1 MAQGAICF
9 STSDVFILAERGDG
23 GWSRMAET
31 LMPQRS
37 GSSEKGVGSGWC
49 CSSDGVQVSITIAA
63 KNHAPRPEVLHRKTK
78 GIKFDRTTI
87 VAGELTNGKEI
98 ANYGWDDKDVVQDE
112 VRCYGGKEGLTTRRD
127 WNTSAIAYNNRRMR

>member
-1 MAQGAICF
+1 MAQGAIYF
-9 STSDVFILAERGDG
+9 STSDMFILERGDG

-63 KNHAPRPEVLHRKTK
+63 KNHAPRPGVLHRKTK
-78 GIKFDRTTI
+78 GIKLNGTI
-87 VAGELTNGKEI
+87 VIASELTNGKKV
-98 ANYGWDDKDVVQDE
+98 ANNGWDDKDIVQNE
-112 VRCYGGKEGLTTRRD
+112 LGSCGGKGRLTTRHDR
-127 WNTSAIAYNNRRMR
+127 NTSAIAYNNIRMW

>member
-1 MAQGAICF
+1 
-9 STSDVFILAERGDG
+9 
-23 GWSRMAET
+23 
-31 LMPQRS
+31 MPQ
-37 GSSEKGVGSGWC
+37 GSRGCKEGVGRGWR
-49 CSSDGVQVSITIAA
+49 CSSDGLEVAITIVT
-63 KNHAPRPEVLHRKTK
+63 KNHASRPEVLHRKTK